1 MGPGNDSGPS
11 VPAFLL
17 VSVFHISRLEF
28 EANRMVFRV
37 SRSDIRSNFEPV
49 LCLERASPWALA
61 RGVDVDSG
69 WLPIVYSRLA

>member
-37 SRSDIRSNFEPV
+37 SRLDIRSNFEPV
-49 LCLERASPWALA
+49 LCHSWNELR
-61 RGVDVDSG
+61 RGH
-69 WLPIVYSRLA
+69 WLVG